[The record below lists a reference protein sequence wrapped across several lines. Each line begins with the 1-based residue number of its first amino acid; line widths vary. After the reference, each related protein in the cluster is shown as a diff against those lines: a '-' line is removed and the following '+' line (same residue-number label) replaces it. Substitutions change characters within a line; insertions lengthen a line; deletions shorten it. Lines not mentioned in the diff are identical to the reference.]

1 MIRLSSFLTAL
12 AVVAFSW
19 PASSAGQRFYSDDP
33 LSKEPETQDASGAQ
47 PRDIEQFPDLMLN
60 VFVKP
65 GDKTL
70 DVRAG
75 DVNTIDEVPDS
86 SWFTNR
92 IYARSLTVDEI
103 GTGPLTGKGPAEGR
117 WLVTRGK
124 AAGVSP
130 GFTAK
135 DSQGETWFIQFDSK
149 GYPRAATGAVAA
161 ATRLFWALGYNQVE
175 SHLTHIDP
183 KLVEID
189 PSATISPRPGYRRK
203 MNQRDIDR
211 VFARSAPDANAL
223 YRAVAGRMVQ
233 GKALGGFKYFGTRS
247 DDPNDLVPHEHRRSL
262 RALRVFGAWT
272 NLVDMKAGNTL
283 DTIVTENGR
292 GIIRHYLQDVGSTF
306 GTGALAPHDWD
317 DGYEFF
323 YEGDKIFKRLVSLGF
338 YIQPWQTVDYKRV
351 PEVGRFEGDV
361 FDPRMWKPI
370 APPAAYLRARDDD
383 NFWAALRVA
392 AFTDEQ
398 IGAAAMAAQ
407 YKDKTAI
414 AHLGDVLIKRRD
426 KIAKVYLTA
435 INPVTRVAIDGGA
448 LSFENAAVRFNAAPP
463 PDGGYEVTWSTFD
476 NASGETTPIGQPG
489 AGAETRLP
497 APSGLPTATGAFVKA
512 SIRTLDKAHPEW
524 ARPVDAYFRKSA
536 SGWSLVGLDRTL
548 APPPAGTVETN

>member
-1 MIRLSSFLTAL
+1 MIRLSTFLTAL

-33 LSKEPETQDASGAQ
+33 LTKEPETQDASGAQ
-47 PRDIEQFPDLMLN
+47 PWDIDQFPDLMLN

-65 GDKTL
+65 GDKTP

-92 IYARSLTVDEI
+92 IYARTPTVDEMAAAAV
-103 GTGPLTGKGPAEGR
+103 TGKGPAEGR
-117 WLVTRGK
+117 WSVIRGK

-149 GYPRAATGAVAA
+149 GHPRAATGAVAA

-189 PSATISPRPGYRRK
+189 PSTTISPRPGHRRK
-203 MNQRDIDR
+203 MKQRDLDR
-211 VFARSAPDANAL
+211 VFARSALDANGL

-233 GKALGGFKYFGTRS
+233 GKVLGGFKYFGTRS

-338 YIQPWQTVDYKRV
+338 YIQPWQTVDYKKV
-351 PEVGRFEGDV
+351 PEVGRFEGDA
-361 FDPRMWKPI
+361 FDPRTWKPS
-370 APPAAYLRARDDD
+370 APTAAYLRARDDD

-398 IGAAAMAAQ
+398 IRTAANAAQ
-407 YKDKTAI
+407 YKDEAAT
-414 AHLGDVLIKRRD
+414 AHLADVLIKRRD

-435 INPVTRVAIDGGA
+435 INPVTRVAIDGGS
-448 LSFENAAVRFNAAPP
+448 LTFENAAVRFNAAPP
-463 PDGGYEVTWSTFD
+463 PDGGYEVAWSTFD
-476 NASGETTPIGQPG
+476 NATGGTTPIGQP
-489 AGAETRLP
+489 ATATETRLS
-497 APSGLPTATGAFVKA
+497 APPGLPTAAGAFVKV

-524 ARPVDAYFRKSA
+524 ARPIHAYFRRSA
-536 SGWSLVGLDRTL
+536 AGWSLVGLDRAL
-548 APPPAGTVETN
+548 GEPPKPM